1 MSRTTWKNLLLF
13 ASALA
18 ALAGCTPLA
27 ATSPLAMPTMASP
40 AARPPLTKA
49 TGKLSTRLALLAQS
63 PALRAASVDE
73 QARTLSLPAQGPGSL
88 MHDADGR
95 LLVDIRTADL
105 SANGLQAL
113 RDAGATITNVSERY
127 QVVTAFV
134 AASDL
139 TAIADLPMVQN
150 VQEEL
155 APGGTGGAVFP
166 TPP

>member
-1 MSRTTWKNLLLF
+1 MNRTTWTSMLLCVL
-13 ASALA
+13 ALV
-18 ALAGCTPLA
+18 ALAGCAPPA
-27 ATSPLAMPTMASP
+27 ATSPPATPTMTSP
-40 AARPPLTKA
+40 AARPTPIRSD
-49 TGKLSTRLALLAQS
+49 GKLSTRLAMLAQS

-73 QARTLSLPAQGPGSL
+73 QARALSLPARGPGSL
-88 MHDADGR
+88 MRDADGR

-113 RDAGATITNVSERY
+113 RDAGAMITNVSERY

-134 AASDL
+134 DATDL
-139 TAIADLPMVQN
+139 VGIADRPIVQN

-155 APGGTGGAVFP
+155 APGGAGGAVFP